1 MARYRI
7 VDTAGSEL
15 GIVEDPRDPIA
26 EGEMVALPEGGSA
39 EVLEVYD
46 DEEWGR
52 EGGVN
57 ATLVADTV

>member
-1 MARYRI
+1 MPSYRI
-7 VDTAGSEL
+7 IDTAGSEL
-15 GIVEDPRDPIA
+15 GIIEDPRDEIHH
-26 EGEMVALPEGGSA
+26 GEAVALPDGGTA

-46 DEEWGR
+46 DEEHGR